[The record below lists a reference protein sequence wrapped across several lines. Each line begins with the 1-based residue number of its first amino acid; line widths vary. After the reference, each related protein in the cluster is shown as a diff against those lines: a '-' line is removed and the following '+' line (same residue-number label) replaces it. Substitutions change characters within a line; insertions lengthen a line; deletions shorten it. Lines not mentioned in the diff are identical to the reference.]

1 MVTTVEA
8 PDTGEAWLSSV
19 GVVPPS
25 VRGQPHVPL
34 AGHVPPTLGKQLAI
48 PLSEAAAATPAAPVR
63 ISRRVILGLPAMG
76 FVSLSGEKYEDLD
89 EE

>member
-8 PDTGEAWLSSV
+8 PDTGEDWLSSV

-25 VRGQPHVPL
+25 ARAQPHVL

-48 PLSEAAAATPAAPVR
+48 PLSEAAAAAPAAPVR

-76 FVSLSGEKYEDLD
+76 FASLPGEKYEDLD